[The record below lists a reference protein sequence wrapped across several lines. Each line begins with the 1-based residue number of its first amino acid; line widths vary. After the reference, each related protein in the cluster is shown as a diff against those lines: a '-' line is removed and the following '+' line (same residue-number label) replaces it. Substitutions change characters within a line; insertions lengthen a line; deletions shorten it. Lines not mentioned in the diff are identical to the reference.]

1 MMRESLGDFY
11 FSVMNHVF
19 SNVNIWNLISLSI
32 FHTNVHFALGLYFDA
47 IFAKK
52 GIVSTN
58 LSYA

>member
-1 MMRESLGDFY
+1 MMRESLGDFC

-47 IFAKK
+47 IFA
-52 GIVSTN
+52 
-58 LSYA
+58 LSLIHI